1 MKKEEAFIE
10 KIVERDDMLRNGSRS
25 SHCCAKRVEE

>member
-10 KIVERDDMLRNGSRS
+10 RIVERDDMFNGSRS